1 MFNNLRHN
9 NVLSVELLEHLCD
22 VLERELRARYK
33 SNVSKKPKSLD
44 LQKILDTIKPKSS
57 IRTDVLKNYRFKN

>member
-22 VLERELRARYK
+22 VLERELHDRYR
-33 SNVSKKPKSLD
+33 SNISKKTKSLD
-44 LQKILDTIKPKSS
+44 LQKILDTMKPKSS
-57 IRTDVLKNYRFKN
+57 IKTDVLKNYRFKN